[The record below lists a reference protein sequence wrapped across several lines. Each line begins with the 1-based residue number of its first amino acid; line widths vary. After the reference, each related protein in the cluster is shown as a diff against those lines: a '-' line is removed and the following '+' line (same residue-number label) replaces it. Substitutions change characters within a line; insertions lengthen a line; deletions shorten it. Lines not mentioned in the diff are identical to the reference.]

1 MWKNYVEWNIHNQ
14 KLDYATE
21 DPGSQE
27 CATPSAIYLGSQNW
41 FPKPA
46 EGGMKRRSVSYF

>member
-27 CATPSAIYLGSQNW
+27 CATPSAMYLGSQNW